1 MIYFVI
7 LGATSALLALLGTA
21 FILGRRYASRVE
33 ADPDTLS
40 PVCRQHFELFRG
52 GELNPLLVDA
62 AKMRIEKL
70 LDQGRESAVEAGL
83 RAGEQYVVQ
92 VRALAE
98 VGTEAAARILEGQLQ
113 RRISDDHLEQSWYQI
128 DIVTGLRQLN
138 REESLPKLLRCADFA
153 AETPLGPVFAAET
166 MSFLGFVGYLREP
179 NSPLGKSALRLLHR
193 VLEGFRTCLPPQA
206 VVETRLGEMLEAV
219 WDARTKPV
227 QPLVVRVLAETR
239 RYVKRVPAGRKL
251 LAEEP
256 AERET
261 FDWQAGRLEGLEP
274 ELSDYLAD
282 AVPELLARL
291 TTAEGPNLRDLLM
304 ALADLKVDAAEPLLP
319 MLSRPDFAYR
329 EAAIDLLAHS
339 RDPRVGPWLR
349 SFVRKQIAMTERT
362 KRRRIAPLRAKIPGS
377 VPYVAVL
384 SALKHHPSAETEA
397 FLVLA
402 AQDREPKFRAV
413 AFASLGWWEPVR
425 FAEMIACLKVG
436 RLDENED
443 ANRAAVGA
451 LARLGEREALQGI
464 RQAMFRDDPQQVHD
478 AIHMIG
484 SEGLALLWPD
494 LDQLLDSDNPELA
507 YHAAESVVA
516 LSERMN

>member
-33 ADPDTLS
+33 ADPDALS